1 MSTAINEKRVRYLYE
16 AASLGSVRAAADKL
30 DMNASVISRQIAQLE
45 AELAIPVIERH
56 GRGVKPTEA
65 GRLLVDFF
73 RQHSANQDDL
83 VAKLD
88 EIRGLARGHID
99 IVIGEGFVNDLL
111 AEPLSE
117 FWRRYPGLTV
127 SLNLAG
133 TNEIIRWVEE
143 DSAQIGL
150 VYNPPRTPGIRS
162 RAAVR
167 HPLCAIVNPKHPL
180 TRQPRPPKLS
190 DLRAYPVA
198 QMYGAY
204 GVRQLIE
211 VAEHTDRIRL
221 TPTLTTNSMLV
232 LKHFVS
238 AGLGVMML
246 PAFAMSRE
254 IDAGQLVA
262 IPIDHPVL
270 AKAEAHIVTRLGRH
284 LSGAANQLLLLLAS
298 TMRTFREPGP
308 RKRR

>member
-1 MSTAINEKRVRYLYE
+1 MQTPINERRVAYFYE
-16 AASLGSVRAAADKL
+16 ATSLGSLRAAADKL

-45 AELAIPVIERH
+45 AELAIPLMERH

-65 GRLLVDFF
+65 GQLLIEFF
-73 RQHSANQDDL
+73 RQQTAQQGDL
-83 VAKLD
+83 IAKLD

-99 IVIGEGFVNDLL
+99 VVLGEGFVSELL

-117 FWRRYPGLTV
+117 FWRRYPALTV

-133 TNEIIRWVEE
+133 TNEVTRRVQE
-143 DSAQIGL
+143 DAAHIGL
-150 VYNPPRTPGIRS
+150 VYNLPRTPGIQS

-167 HPLCAIVNPKHPL
+167 HPLCAIVNPNHPL
-180 TRQPRPPKLS
+180 ARQQRRPMLA
-190 DLRAYPVA
+190 DLRDYPVA

-211 VAEHTDRIRL
+211 AAEHADGLRL
-221 TPTLTTNSMLV
+221 SPTLTTNSMLI
-232 LKHFVS
+232 LKHFVA
-238 AGLGVMML
+238 AGSGVMML

-270 AKAEAHIVTRLGRH
+270 ARAQAQIITRAGRQ
-284 LSGAANQLLLLLAS
+284 LSGAANKLLLLLTS
-298 TMRTFREPGP
+298 TMRTFREAQP
-308 RKRR
+308 RKPR